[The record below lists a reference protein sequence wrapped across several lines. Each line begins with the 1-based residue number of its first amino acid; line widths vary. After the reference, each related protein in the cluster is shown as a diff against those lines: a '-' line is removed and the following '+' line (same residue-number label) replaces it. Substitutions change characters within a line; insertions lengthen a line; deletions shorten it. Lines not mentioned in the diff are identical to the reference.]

1 MSQGGTLGLFESLPA
16 VYLLILLLF
25 FQDEENFSQ
34 ITGIVLNSLSL
45 FFFSLFLYYRA
56 LKRNVKYNLCGKSAK
71 TFGFI
76 TSFSYLAASQEHGCE
91 RESYRQGLS
100 QPARHTGVMPSRC

>member
-45 FFFSLFLYYRA
+45 FFFFISLL
-56 LKRNVKYNLCGKSAK
+56 
-71 TFGFI
+71 
-76 TSFSYLAASQEHGCE
+76 
-91 RESYRQGLS
+91 
-100 QPARHTGVMPSRC
+100 PSIKEKC